1 MEGHF
6 QHRSQSSLPDPLDQT
21 TPDIFQSSQSGFS
34 PFLAGE
40 AEASLSFVAS
50 STWGER
56 AVRARPQSAFVPH
69 EGTEPLY
76 QHPASG

>member
-6 QHRSQSSLPDPLDQT
+6 QRRSQSSLPDLLDQT
-21 TPDIFQSSQSGFS
+21 TPDIFQNSQSGFS

-56 AVRARPQSAFVPH
+56 VVRARPQSAFVPR

-76 QHPASG
+76 QRPASG